1 MCDNWRTTFFD
12 NFSCSGKI
20 EHINTGDLYVTGRL
34 KTLNGQN
41 GRVLFWAPAPPHY
54 NSSFTGSGL
63 PYSNPIQ
70 AYEKTPNKGVV
81 QLCNGQF
88 KFKMFC

>member
-41 GRVLFWAPAPPHY
+41 GRVLFWAA
-54 NSSFTGSGL
+54 
-63 PYSNPIQ
+63 
-70 AYEKTPNKGVV
+70 V
-81 QLCNGQF
+81 
-88 KFKMFC
+88 MFCPLSFLLYISTYYCRSHLTVVGRSLLLWVVA